1 MRRIGLLGGSFNPA
15 HGGHLHIS
23 KLALDLLRLDEVW
36 WLVSPGNPLK
46 SPEDMAPFAERMAS
60 AKAAVKDCKLPI
72 IVSGIENE
80 IGSRYS
86 VDTLGELIL
95 RFADNRFVW
104 LMGADN
110 LILFHRW
117 KKWRTFFRMVP
128 IAVFP
133 RPSYSSRARKAEAA
147 IHFAEAR
154 APGSRAG
161 SLAEMTPPAWIF
173 LRAGTDAESATR
185 IRKRQKRNR

>member
-1 MRRIGLLGGSFNPA
+1 MPAMRRIGLLGGSFNPA

-46 SPEDMAPFAERMAS
+46 SPEDMATFAERMAS

-95 RFADNRFVW
+95 RFADDRFVW
-104 LMGADN
+104 
-110 LILFHRW
+110 
-117 KKWRTFFRMVP
+117 
-128 IAVFP
+128 
-133 RPSYSSRARKAEAA
+133 
-147 IHFAEAR
+147 
-154 APGSRAG
+154 
-161 SLAEMTPPAWIF
+161 
-173 LRAGTDAESATR
+173 
-185 IRKRQKRNR
+185 